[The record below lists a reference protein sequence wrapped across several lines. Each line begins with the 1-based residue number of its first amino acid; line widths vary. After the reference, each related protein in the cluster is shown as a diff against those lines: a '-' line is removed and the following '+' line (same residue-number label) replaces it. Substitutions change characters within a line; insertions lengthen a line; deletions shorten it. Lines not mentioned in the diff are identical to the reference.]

1 MIRHVMHSK
10 LPNAKAIEFF
20 NFMIN
25 PPAEVYK
32 NWLPDEHFEFHIVKH
47 SNESPINDLVYYDQ
61 SIGNKYRLRFYAL
74 IRVANEPSRI
84 VFQMRKFGIN
94 LPGFLELD
102 FIDTS
107 EGLIL
112 TETLRIGF
120 KGIGKICDP
129 FIKIYFNK
137 GFFREM
143 NEHHKR
149 EWQNLADI
157 I

>member
-1 MIRHVMHSK
+1 MQSR
-10 LPNAKAIEFF
+10 LPNAKAIDFF
-20 NFMIN
+20 KFMIN

-32 NWLPDEHFEFHIVKH
+32 NWLPKEHFKFHIVKH
-47 SNESPINDLVYYDQ
+47 SNESPINDIVYYDQ
-61 SIGNKYRLRFYAL
+61 SISNIYRLKFHAL

-84 VFQMRKFGIN
+84 VFQMCKFGIH
-94 LPGFLELD
+94 LPGYLELD

-107 EGLIL
+107 EGLML

-120 KGIGKICDP
+120 NGIGKVCDL

-149 EWQNLADI
+149 EWQNLAEI
-157 I
+157 L